1 MHVRYDLFL
10 QTSKAAPEPS
20 EIHAVLLIKM
30 EKAKPKKTLAY
41 QLR

>member
-1 MHVRYDLFL
+1 MIYFFKPAKLHLSL
-10 QTSKAAPEPS
+10 QSF
-20 EIHAVLLIKM
+20 INHAVLLIKM